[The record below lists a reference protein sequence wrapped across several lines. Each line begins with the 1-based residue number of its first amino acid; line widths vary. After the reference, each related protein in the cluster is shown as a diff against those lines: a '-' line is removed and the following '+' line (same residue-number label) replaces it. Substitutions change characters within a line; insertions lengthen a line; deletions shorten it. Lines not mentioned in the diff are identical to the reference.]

1 MSVEH
6 HRARLRLDPEA
17 VSWTEVDGEILALER
32 ESSTYIAT
40 NRTGTVLWNAL
51 VHGATREQLVAAV
64 VRAFGI
70 SEPTAAA
77 DTDAFVDALA
87 GRGLLVT

>member
-40 NRTGTVLWNAL
+40 NRTGTVLWNCA
-51 VHGATREQLVAAV
+51 GARRNA
-64 VRAFGI
+64 
-70 SEPTAAA
+70 
-77 DTDAFVDALA
+77 
-87 GRGLLVT
+87 